1 MIDINGYKISG
12 TSVARI
18 EKILH
23 EARKNVAEAETEI
36 FAQLLSREITVLI
49 DDISMNIVPRP
60 NIPLLIAA
68 EQMLMEKI
76 RFAGAGATTE
86 YNLEV
91 SANILTDDK
100 DTFVLLHAKNQMLID
115 AFQSTNGIVDYTVQT
130 PPSALSPEFTG
141 KQEET
146 KEMKKWSRLRTKY
159 GDNLVLTTMSA
170 VLSSPVV
177 LDETRL
183 AFESPASRA
192 GVRARHTITNR
203 MLSMYASGKE
213 IPPYKLM
220 EYMDC
225 AYEAAMASEENQAL
239 IEDMAIKLATVL
251 PNITLELIKYDP
263 RAPIETSIS
272 PAGER
277 EETVDSTSAES
288 REEVER

>member
-18 EKILH
+18 EKVLQ
-23 EARKNVAEAETEI
+23 EARKNIAEAETEV
-36 FAQLLSREITVLI
+36 FAQLLSREITELI
-49 DDISMNIVPRP
+49 DDISMNNESRP
-60 NIPLLIAA
+60 DIPLLIAA
-68 EQMLMEKI
+68 EQKLMDKI
-76 RFAGAGATTE
+76 RFAGNRTPTE

-100 DTFVLLHAKNQMLID
+100 DTFVLLHTKNQTLID
-115 AFQSTNGIVDYTVQT
+115 AFRSTAGIMDYAVQA

-159 GDNLVLTTMSA
+159 GDNLMLTTMSV

-177 LDETRL
+177 LDEARL

-213 IPPYKLM
+213 ILPHKLM
-220 EYMDC
+220 SYMDY
-225 AYEAAMASEENQAL
+225 AYEAAMASEENQLL
-239 IEDMAIKLATVL
+239 IEDMAIKLSTIL

-272 PAGER
+272 PAEAR
-277 EETVDSTSAES
+277 EETVDDG
-288 REEVER
+288 VGER